1 MAKLTFEKKE
11 KRDAALTV
19 RIRPSVVDMLN
30 ELKDRHQVSQADIV
44 EKLIESAYQAEIKP
58 NKEKK

>member
-19 RIRPSVVDMLN
+19 RIRPSVLDLLN
-30 ELKDRHQVSQADIV
+30 DLKDRHQVSQADII
-44 EKLIESAYQAEIKP
+44 EKLIENAHHVESTKIP
-58 NKEKK
+58 KE